1 MEEEPTKTTPS
12 PSFYSFT
19 SNSLPIMDS
28 PSRSLFPFNVFPPP
42 SPSHSSL
49 PAPNSR
55 RKRTKFIKPTAAAAV
70 PLHSPSTPKSKHAK
84 KPDPTAPKITRP
96 CTECGKTFWSWKAL
110 FGHMRCHPERQWRG
124 INPPPNFR
132 RSTATDEDHEIAACL
147 IMLANGPNAIDPTEA
162 VTETDDDCR
171 ENQESTAA
179 AAAALVFGQRGSRK
193 NVKEEEDDDD
203 HGYLDLNLPPP
214 MEDIEEHSSS
224 YCSGIVL
231 DLRLGPN

>member
-1 MEEEPTKTTPS
+1 
-12 PSFYSFT
+12 
-19 SNSLPIMDS
+19 MDS
-28 PSRSLFPFNVFPPP
+28 PSHSLFPFTVFPPP

-49 PAPNSR
+49 PPPNSR
-55 RKRTKFIKPTAAAAV
+55 RKRTKFIKPTTAAA

-162 VTETDDDCR
+162 VTETDGDCR
-171 ENQESTAA
+171 ENQES
-179 AAAALVFGQRGSRK
+179 AALVFEQIGSRK
-193 NVKEEEDDDD
+193 NVKEEEEEEEEEEEDDDDDDDD

-214 MEDIEEHSSS
+214 MEDIEERSSS

>member
-1 MEEEPTKTTPS
+1 MSTKTTPP

-19 SNSLPIMDS
+19 SYSLPIMDS
-28 PSRSLFPFNVFPPP
+28 PSRSLFPFTVFPPP

-55 RKRTKFIKPTAAAAV
+55 RKRTKFIRPTTAAAAP

-162 VTETDDDCR
+162 VTETDGDCR
-171 ENQESTAA
+171 ENQES
-179 AAAALVFGQRGSRK
+179 AAAALVFGQRG
-193 NVKEEEDDDD
+193 VKEEEEDDDD
-203 HGYLDLNLPPP
+203 DDDDGYLDLNLPPP

-224 YCSGIVL
+224 SYCSGIVL

>member
-1 MEEEPTKTTPS
+1 MSTKTTPP

-28 PSRSLFPFNVFPPP
+28 PSHSLFPFTVFPPP

-49 PAPNSR
+49 PPPNSR
-55 RKRTKFIKPTAAAAV
+55 RKRTKFIKPTAA

-162 VTETDDDCR
+162 VTETDGDCR
-171 ENQESTAA
+171 ENQELT
-179 AAAALVFGQRGSRK
+179 ALVFEQIDD
-193 NVKEEEDDDD
+193 DDDD

-214 MEDIEEHSSS
+214 MEDIEERSSS